1 VLARPDSGWY
11 RASRF
16 ISRHRDYVVLACAA
30 LVAVLIGLGVAVGQ
44 AQRARFEAL
53 RAQAQAE
60 RADAVR
66 DFVIGL
72 FDLNHGDDPNKIEL
86 RQFPAHELVER
97 GARRIAAQYER
108 QPALR
113 AEMLGIAGTIFADIG
128 DPKNAA
134 EMAQNELAALEAS
147 PTNWRERVAAL
158 RVLARAQIQQ
168 MHNDLAE
175 QTLTRAIGEA
185 DQHDGQESA
194 GLHSMLAYVQFVRSE
209 FAAANGHLDQAER
222 LLARD
227 SDRHS
232 LTYAD
237 LLRIRSLVL
246 LWDAKDPTAARAMF
260 ERARELTESLTG
272 PLSAESIALKKTFA
286 RHLIQYG
293 EVGPG
298 RALLEDLLSRIRRT
312 SGEGDMEAVSLELDL
327 IHRLNDLRLEPDQSI
342 GRLQQILATLDRRG
356 AAVPPLLRA
365 RAEMVVGAAYT
376 ERGDIQL
383 AEPLMKHAYHVL
395 SDGPLDDSDVPVFA
409 IKYVTM
415 YYYAQ
420 WADEAGQH
428 ELATALWDE
437 IYRVRRTALQAAG
450 VRRDAVIDPEISA
463 IRSRIMSG
471 DLSSAAERLADVK
484 RQLDAGRP
492 KMLSTRWDP
501 RREALALE
509 VLMSVEAKKF
519 SEARRLIGEPN
530 RSAAQDH
537 GSDMLIYTLWPT
549 GFEALRALIDCGSG
563 NATAGLD
570 ALTSLVRVHQNRLAP
585 DNPTIAYL
593 RSQAGLCA
601 LSAGQPARAREM
613 QQAARRAFSTQAA
626 VSQFYKKPLIELE
639 RQLARRQL
647 AVR

>member
-1 VLARPDSGWY
+1 
-11 RASRF
+11 
-16 ISRHRDYVVLACAA
+16 
-30 LVAVLIGLGVAVGQ
+30 
-44 AQRARFEAL
+44 
-53 RAQAQAE
+53 
-60 RADAVR
+60 
-66 DFVIGL
+66 
-72 FDLNHGDDPNKIEL
+72 
-86 RQFPAHELVER
+86 
-97 GARRIAAQYER
+97 
-108 QPALR
+108 
-113 AEMLGIAGTIFADIG
+113 
-128 DPKNAA
+128 
-134 EMAQNELAALEAS
+134 
-147 PTNWRERVAAL
+147 
-158 RVLARAQIQQ
+158 
-168 MHNDLAE
+168 
-175 QTLTRAIGEA
+175 
-185 DQHDGQESA
+185 
-194 GLHSMLAYVQFVRSE
+194 
-209 FAAANGHLDQAER
+209 
-222 LLARD
+222 
-227 SDRHS
+227 
-232 LTYAD
+232 
-237 LLRIRSLVL
+237 
-246 LWDAKDPTAARAMF
+246 
-260 ERARELTESLTG
+260 
-272 PLSAESIALKKTFA
+272 
-286 RHLIQYG
+286 
-293 EVGPG
+293 
-298 RALLEDLLSRIRRT
+298 
-312 SGEGDMEAVSLELDL
+312 
-327 IHRLNDLRLEPDQSI
+327 
-342 GRLQQILATLDRRG
+342 
-356 AAVPPLLRA
+356 
-365 RAEMVVGAAYT
+365 MVVGAAYT

-519 SEARRLIGEPN
+519 SEARRLIGERN

-570 ALTSLVRVHQNRLAP
+570 ALTSLVRAHQDRLAP